1 MEEEEEVRAQ
11 AGGEHR
17 DAVLQED
24 PLEVEGAP
32 GGQALR
38 QYEMCFVDI
47 KTTTTNVS
55 QNVRG
60 VPKKTHQL
68 NKQKWPN
75 MAGLPSIQSCPKW
88 SKSVRIG

>member
-24 PLEVEGAP
+24 SLEVEGAP
-32 GGQALR
+32 GRQAFRENSSFFKQDILCLLQNW

-55 QNVRG
+55 HNIQG
-60 VPKKTHQL
+60 VLKKTHQ
-68 NKQKWPN
+68 
-75 MAGLPSIQSCPKW
+75 
-88 SKSVRIG
+88 

>member
-38 QYEMCFVDI
+38 E
-47 KTTTTNVS
+47 NS
-55 QNVRG
+55 
-60 VPKKTHQL
+60 
-68 NKQKWPN
+68 
-75 MAGLPSIQSCPKW
+75 
-88 SKSVRIG
+88 